1 MILCGVESR
10 DVLLEG
16 VLDSGAE
23 LADSGDEEIKETLAT
38 SSTFTDKSLTL
49 FAADVDGLIFSKPGS
64 SCSKSSSVFPVLLSV
79 RFWFEVSSLTTEMLD
94 FVFSGA
100 EVVSVK
106 FKKDKLL
113 IRV

>member
-1 MILCGVESR
+1 MILCGGESR

-49 FAADVDGLIFSKPGS
+49 FAAEVDGLIFSKPAS
-64 SCSKSSSVFPVLLSV
+64 SCSKS
-79 RFWFEVSSLTTEMLD
+79 
-94 FVFSGA
+94 
-100 EVVSVK
+100 
-106 FKKDKLL
+106 
-113 IRV
+113 